1 MAQWINEFVDK
12 HVWQE
17 VLSLCLDVTELVKVN
32 KSSIIIE
39 SLEKFVQKS
48 FELLLN
54 DKTQIWT
61 LDYLT
66 LDLLVSS
73 HSNIVTNLNVYE
85 LLACATKKNKR
96 YTVRLDKSAN
106 SIPPQMADLS
116 RRPTYRKPRD
126 RRYTFN

>member
-1 MAQWINEFVDK
+1 MMAQWINEFVDK

-96 YTVRLDKSAN
+96 Y
-106 SIPPQMADLS
+106 MA
-116 RRPTYRKPRD
+116 K
-126 RRYTFN
+126 

>member
-66 LDLLVSS
+66 IDLLVSS
-73 HSNIVTNLNVYE
+73 HSNSNIVANLNVYE
-85 LLACATKKNKR
+85 LLACVTKKNKR
-96 YTVRLDKSAN
+96 Y
-106 SIPPQMADLS
+106 MA
-116 RRPTYRKPRD
+116 K
-126 RRYTFN
+126 

>member
-1 MAQWINEFVDK
+1 M
-12 HVWQE
+12 
-17 VLSLCLDVTELVKVN
+17 CLDVTELVKVN

-66 LDLLVSS
+66 LDLLVTLFP
-73 HSNIVTNLNVYE
+73 I
-85 LLACATKKNKR
+85 
-96 YTVRLDKSAN
+96 
-106 SIPPQMADLS
+106 
-116 RRPTYRKPRD
+116 
-126 RRYTFN
+126 